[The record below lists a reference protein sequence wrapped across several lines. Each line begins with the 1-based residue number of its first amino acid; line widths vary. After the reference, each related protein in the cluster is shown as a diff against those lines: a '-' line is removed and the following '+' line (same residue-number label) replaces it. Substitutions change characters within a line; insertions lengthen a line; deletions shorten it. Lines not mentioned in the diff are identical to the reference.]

1 MRRTLATL
9 VLAITPP
16 LTVLAVSDV
25 QAQQVVTVR
34 TGETLSEIAERHGV
48 SLSRLMQ
55 ANGIAK
61 PDHVEIGQRL
71 TIPGSGS
78 TARSASSPGGSQGTA
93 PYTVKS
99 GETLS
104 EIADRFNTTTAR
116 LIQINRISDPDLVMS
131 GTRLQVPVT
140 AQRSAP
146 AAPSSAAVNRN
157 ASEHVVQSGEN
168 LSLIAE
174 RYGTSVSRLV
184 ALNQLEDPELVTVGS
199 RLKLRGTP
207 PAARSTPPAATKPKP
222 AASTPAAQPV
232 AAQQPTAQP
241 KAAQQPTT
249 SQQAPAQQAAAKPVP
264 ATLQASG
271 SATTAATPKAAI
283 TPATTTATTSAAP
296 ATVPAATVPAATV
309 PAATVTTATVTTAA
323 TSAARPALTPARSTP
338 VGATSA
344 AAAATRTP
352 LATASTAAPLAGS
365 GTSVTTAATA
375 ATSATATI
383 ATATPAATTTATT
396 SAVSRSATV
405 SAASRAPA
413 AAPKTT
419 PGASSTATARATP
432 VNAARP
438 AGEWRNYGPL
448 QVDWSKIQP
457 MGGSYVAPSLNG
469 EGQPLYLA
477 VNCTARKINVT
488 SQAGQWRTWETPSKD
503 FEYKLV
509 QDICQANRS

>member
-1 MRRTLATL
+1 MRRTLAAL

-16 LTVLAVSDV
+16 LTVLAVSGV

-116 LIQINRISDPDLVMS
+116 LIQINRIGDPDLVMS

-140 AQRSAP
+140 AQRSSP
-146 AAPSSAAVNRN
+146 AAAVNRN

-184 ALNQLEDPELVTVGS
+184 ALNQLEDPELVAVGS

-222 AASTPAAQPV
+222 AANTSAAQPV
-232 AAQQPTAQP
+232 AAQQ
-241 KAAQQPTT
+241 
-249 SQQAPAQQAAAKPVP
+249 APVQQAAAQTASGRAQPSGTAPTP
-264 ATLQASG
+264 ATTTTAITPA
-271 SATTAATPKAAI
+271 ATTAATTATTATAA
-283 TPATTTATTSAAP
+283 TVTASTVTAAATTTATTAAQP
-296 ATVPAATVPAATV
+296 ALTAARGA
-309 PAATVTTATVTTAA
+309 TTAA
-323 TSAARPALTPARSTP
+323 TSAAT
-338 VGATSA
+338 
-344 AAAATRTP
+344 AATRSP
-352 LATASTAAPLAGS
+352 LATATAAAPLS
-365 GTSVTTAATA
+365 GAATAAASGAAPESGAAATA
-375 ATSATATI
+375 ATS
-383 ATATPAATTTATT
+383 
-396 SAVSRSATV
+396 SAISRSAPV
-405 SAASRAPA
+405 SAASRAPSV
-413 AAPKTT
+413 APTT
-419 PGASSTATARATP
+419 TTVASSTAAGRPTP
-432 VNAARP
+432 ANAARP

-488 SQAGQWRTWETPSKD
+488 SQAGQWRTWENPSKD
-503 FEYKLV
+503 FEHKLV

>member
-1 MRRTLATL
+1 MRRTLAAL
-9 VLAITPP
+9 VLALTPP
-16 LTVLAVSDV
+16 LTVLAVSAV

-34 TGETLSEIAERHGV
+34 SGETLSEIADRHGV
-48 SLSRLMQ
+48 SLTRLMQ
-55 ANGIAK
+55 ANGITK

-78 TARSASSPGGSQGTA
+78 TARTASSSGGTQGTA

-116 LIQINRISDPDLVMS
+116 LIQINRISEPDLVMS

-146 AAPSSAAVNRN
+146 AAASAPAVNRN

-184 ALNQLEDPELVTVGS
+184 ALNQLDDPELVQAGT

-207 PAARSTPPAATKPKP
+207 PAARSTPPTAAKP
-222 AASTPAAQPV
+222 TPAPST
-232 AAQQPTAQP
+232 AAAQP
-241 KAAQQPTT
+241 KAAQP
-249 SQQAPAQQAAAKPVP
+249 APASAQ
-264 ATLQASG
+264 LSG
-271 SATTAATPKAAI
+271 SATTPAATTAAI
-283 TPATTTATTSAAP
+283 TAASTAVPSASASASAAATSTVQP
-296 ATVPAATVPAATV
+296 ALTQARSA
-309 PAATVTTATVTTAA
+309 TTAA
-323 TSAARPALTPARSTP
+323 TSAAT
-338 VGATSA
+338 
-344 AAAATRTP
+344 AATRSP
-352 LATASTAAPLAGS
+352 LTTASAAAPLAAAAP
-365 GTSVTTAATA
+365 TATTAAT
-375 ATSATATI
+375 TSALSRSAPLS
-383 ATATPAATTTATT
+383 AASSAPAAT
-396 SAVSRSATV
+396 
-405 SAASRAPA
+405 
-413 AAPKTT
+413 
-419 PGASSTATARATP
+419 RATP
-432 VNAARP
+432 TGGA
-438 AGEWRNYGPL
+438 WRNYGPL

-457 MGGSYVAPSLNG
+457 MGGSYVAPSLNSD
-469 EGQPLYLA
+469 GQPLYLA

-488 SQAGQWRTWETPSKD
+488 SQAGQWRTWENPSKD

>member
-1 MRRTLATL
+1 MRRTLAAL

-16 LTVLAVSDV
+16 LTVLAVSGV

-78 TARSASSPGGSQGTA
+78 TARSASTSSGSQGTA

-116 LIQINRISDPDLVMS
+116 LIQINRIGDPDLVMS

-140 AQRSAP
+140 AQRSSP
-146 AAPSSAAVNRN
+146 AAAVNRN

-184 ALNQLEDPELVTVGS
+184 ALNQLEDPELVAVGS

-222 AASTPAAQPV
+222 AANTSAAQPV
-232 AAQQPTAQP
+232 AAQQ
-241 KAAQQPTT
+241 
-249 SQQAPAQQAAAKPVP
+249 APVQQAAAQTASGTAQPSGTATTP
-264 ATLQASG
+264 ATTTTAITPA
-271 SATTAATPKAAI
+271 ATTAATTATTSTAA
-283 TPATTTATTSAAP
+283 TVTASTVTAAATTTATT
-296 ATVPAATVPAATV
+296 
-309 PAATVTTATVTTAA
+309 TATNAAQPALTAARGATTAA
-323 TSAARPALTPARSTP
+323 TSAAT
-338 VGATSA
+338 
-344 AAAATRTP
+344 AATRSP
-352 LATASTAAPLAGS
+352 LATATAAAPLS
-365 GTSVTTAATA
+365 GAATAAASGAAATA
-375 ATSATATI
+375 AT
-383 ATATPAATTTATT
+383 T
-396 SAVSRSATV
+396 SAISRSAPV
-405 SAASRAPA
+405 SAASRAPSV
-413 AAPKTT
+413 APTT
-419 PGASSTATARATP
+419 TTLASSTAAGRPTP
-432 VNAARP
+432 ANAARP

-488 SQAGQWRTWETPSKD
+488 SQAGQWRTWENPSKD
-503 FEYKLV
+503 FEHKLV

>member
-1 MRRTLATL
+1 MRRTLAAL

-16 LTVLAVSDV
+16 LTVLAVSGV

-78 TARSASSPGGSQGTA
+78 TARSASTSSGSQGTA

-116 LIQINRISDPDLVMS
+116 LIQINRIGDPDLVMS

-140 AQRSAP
+140 AQRSSP
-146 AAPSSAAVNRN
+146 AAAVNRN

-184 ALNQLEDPELVTVGS
+184 ALNQLEDPELVAVGS

-222 AASTPAAQPV
+222 AANTSAAQPV
-232 AAQQPTAQP
+232 AAQQ
-241 KAAQQPTT
+241 
-249 SQQAPAQQAAAKPVP
+249 APVQQAAAQTASGTAQPSGTATTP
-264 ATLQASG
+264 ATTTTAITPA
-271 SATTAATPKAAI
+271 ATTAATTATTSTAA
-283 TPATTTATTSAAP
+283 TVTASTVTASTVTAAATTTATTTAQPALTAARG
-296 ATVPAATVPAATV
+296 A
-309 PAATVTTATVTTAA
+309 TTAA
-323 TSAARPALTPARSTP
+323 TSAAT
-338 VGATSA
+338 
-344 AAAATRTP
+344 AATRSP
-352 LATASTAAPLAGS
+352 LATATAAAPLS
-365 GTSVTTAATA
+365 GAATAAASGAAATA
-375 ATSATATI
+375 AT
-383 ATATPAATTTATT
+383 T
-396 SAVSRSATV
+396 SAISRSAPV
-405 SAASRAPA
+405 SAASRAPSV
-413 AAPKTT
+413 APTT
-419 PGASSTATARATP
+419 TTVASSTAAGRPTP
-432 VNAARP
+432 ANAARP

-488 SQAGQWRTWETPSKD
+488 SQAGQWRTWENPSKD
-503 FEYKLV
+503 FEHKLV

>member
-1 MRRTLATL
+1 MRRTLAAL

-16 LTVLAVSDV
+16 LTVLAVSGV

-78 TARSASSPGGSQGTA
+78 TARSASTSSGSQGTA

-116 LIQINRISDPDLVMS
+116 LIQINRIGDPDLVMS

-140 AQRSAP
+140 AQRSSP
-146 AAPSSAAVNRN
+146 AAAVNRN

-184 ALNQLEDPELVTVGS
+184 ALNQLQDPELVAVGS

-222 AASTPAAQPV
+222 AANTSAAQPV
-232 AAQQPTAQP
+232 AAQQ
-241 KAAQQPTT
+241 
-249 SQQAPAQQAAAKPVP
+249 APVQQAAAQTASGTAQPSGTAPTP
-264 ATLQASG
+264 ATTTTAITPA
-271 SATTAATPKAAI
+271 ATTAATTATAA
-283 TPATTTATTSAAP
+283 TVTASTVTAAATTTATTAAQP
-296 ATVPAATVPAATV
+296 ALTAARGA
-309 PAATVTTATVTTAA
+309 TTAA
-323 TSAARPALTPARSTP
+323 TSAAT
-338 VGATSA
+338 
-344 AAAATRTP
+344 AATRSP
-352 LATASTAAPLAGS
+352 LATATAAAPLS
-365 GTSVTTAATA
+365 GAATAAASGAAATA
-375 ATSATATI
+375 ATS
-383 ATATPAATTTATT
+383 
-396 SAVSRSATV
+396 SAISRSAPV
-405 SAASRAPA
+405 SAASRAPSV
-413 AAPKTT
+413 APTT
-419 PGASSTATARATP
+419 TTVASSTAAGRPTP
-432 VNAARP
+432 ANAARP

-488 SQAGQWRTWETPSKD
+488 SQAGQWRTWENPSKD
-503 FEYKLV
+503 FEHKLV

>member
-1 MRRTLATL
+1 MRRTLAAL

-16 LTVLAVSDV
+16 LTVLAVSGV

-55 ANGIAK
+55 ANGISN

-78 TARSASSPGGSQGTA
+78 TARSTSSSSGSQGTA

-146 AAPSSAAVNRN
+146 AASSAAVNRN

-184 ALNQLEDPELVTVGS
+184 ALNQLEDPELVTAGT

-222 AASTPAAQPV
+222 AASTPAAQPA
-232 AAQQPTAQP
+232 AAQQPAAQP
-241 KAAQQPTT
+241 QTAQQPT
-249 SQQAPAQQAAAKPVP
+249 SQQAPVQQAAAQTAA
-264 ATLQASG
+264 ATAQPSG
-271 SATTAATPKAAI
+271 SATTPATTTTAI
-283 TPATTTATTSAAP
+283 TPAAATAATTS
-296 ATVPAATVPAATV
+296 TVTASTVTAAATTAATAAQ
-309 PAATVTTATVTTAA
+309 PALTAARGATTAA
-323 TSAARPALTPARSTP
+323 TSAAT
-338 VGATSA
+338 
-344 AAAATRTP
+344 AATRSP
-352 LATASTAAPLAGS
+352 LATATGA
-365 GTSVTTAATA
+365 AATA
-375 ATSATATI
+375 TMAR
-383 ATATPAATTTATT
+383 ATPAATTAATT
-396 SAVSRSATV
+396 SAMSRSASV
-405 SAASRAPA
+405 S
-413 AAPKTT
+413 
-419 PGASSTATARATP
+419 
-432 VNAARP
+432 AARP

-469 EGQPLYLA
+469 DGQPLYLA

-488 SQAGQWRTWETPSKD
+488 SQAGQWSTWENPSKD
-503 FEYKLV
+503 FEFKLV
-509 QDICQANRS
+509 QDICQATRS

>member
-1 MRRTLATL
+1 MRRTLAAL

-16 LTVLAVSDV
+16 LTVLAVSGV

-78 TARSASSPGGSQGTA
+78 TARSASTSSGSQGTA

-99 GETLS
+99 DETLS

-116 LIQINRISDPDLVMS
+116 LIQINRIGDPDLVMS

-140 AQRSAP
+140 AQRSSP
-146 AAPSSAAVNRN
+146 AAAVNRN

-184 ALNQLEDPELVTVGS
+184 ALNQLEDPELVAVGS

-222 AASTPAAQPV
+222 AANTSAAQPV
-232 AAQQPTAQP
+232 AAQQ
-241 KAAQQPTT
+241 
-249 SQQAPAQQAAAKPVP
+249 APVQQAAAQTASGTAQPSGTATTP
-264 ATLQASG
+264 ATTTTAITPA
-271 SATTAATPKAAI
+271 ATTAATTATTSTAA
-283 TPATTTATTSAAP
+283 TVTASTVTASTVTAAATTTATTAAQP
-296 ATVPAATVPAATV
+296 ALTAARGA
-309 PAATVTTATVTTAA
+309 TTAA
-323 TSAARPALTPARSTP
+323 TSAAT
-338 VGATSA
+338 
-344 AAAATRTP
+344 AATRSP
-352 LATASTAAPLAGS
+352 LATATAAAPLS
-365 GTSVTTAATA
+365 GAATAAASGAAATA
-375 ATSATATI
+375 AT
-383 ATATPAATTTATT
+383 T
-396 SAVSRSATV
+396 SAISRSAPV
-405 SAASRAPA
+405 SAASRAPSV
-413 AAPKTT
+413 APTT
-419 PGASSTATARATP
+419 TTVASSTAAGRPTP
-432 VNAARP
+432 ANAARP

>member
-1 MRRTLATL
+1 MRRTLAAL

-16 LTVLAVSDV
+16 LTVLAVSGV

-78 TARSASSPGGSQGTA
+78 TARSASTSSGSQGTA

-116 LIQINRISDPDLVMS
+116 LIQINRIGDPDLVMS

-140 AQRSAP
+140 AQRSSP
-146 AAPSSAAVNRN
+146 AAAVNRN

-184 ALNQLEDPELVTVGS
+184 ALNQLEDPELVAVGS

-222 AASTPAAQPV
+222 AANTSAAQPV
-232 AAQQPTAQP
+232 AAQQ
-241 KAAQQPTT
+241 
-249 SQQAPAQQAAAKPVP
+249 APVQQAAAQTASGTAQPSGTATTP
-264 ATLQASG
+264 ATTTTAITPA
-271 SATTAATPKAAI
+271 ATTAATTATTATTSTAA
-283 TPATTTATTSAAP
+283 TVTASTVTASTVTAAATTTATTTAQPALTAARG
-296 ATVPAATVPAATV
+296 A
-309 PAATVTTATVTTAA
+309 TTAA
-323 TSAARPALTPARSTP
+323 TSAAT
-338 VGATSA
+338 
-344 AAAATRTP
+344 AATRSP
-352 LATASTAAPLAGS
+352 LATATAAAPLS
-365 GTSVTTAATA
+365 GAATAAASGAAATA
-375 ATSATATI
+375 AT
-383 ATATPAATTTATT
+383 T
-396 SAVSRSATV
+396 SVISRSAPV
-405 SAASRAPA
+405 SAASRAPSV
-413 AAPKTT
+413 APTT
-419 PGASSTATARATP
+419 TTVASSTAAGRPTP
-432 VNAARP
+432 ANAARP

-488 SQAGQWRTWETPSKD
+488 SQAGQWRTWENPSKD
-503 FEYKLV
+503 FEHKLV

>member
-1 MRRTLATL
+1 MRRTLAAL

-16 LTVLAVSDV
+16 LTVLAVSGV

-78 TARSASSPGGSQGTA
+78 TARSASTSSGSQGTA

-116 LIQINRISDPDLVMS
+116 LIQINRIGDPDLVMS

-140 AQRSAP
+140 AQRSSP
-146 AAPSSAAVNRN
+146 AAAVNRN

-184 ALNQLEDPELVTVGS
+184 ALNQLEDPELVAVGS

-222 AASTPAAQPV
+222 AANTSAAQPV
-232 AAQQPTAQP
+232 AAQQ
-241 KAAQQPTT
+241 
-249 SQQAPAQQAAAKPVP
+249 APVQQAAAQTASGTAQPSGTAPTP
-264 ATLQASG
+264 ATTTTAITPA
-271 SATTAATPKAAI
+271 ATTAATTATTSTAA
-283 TPATTTATTSAAP
+283 TVTASTVTASTVTAAATTTATTAAQP
-296 ATVPAATVPAATV
+296 ALTAARGA
-309 PAATVTTATVTTAA
+309 TTAA
-323 TSAARPALTPARSTP
+323 TSAAT
-338 VGATSA
+338 
-344 AAAATRTP
+344 AATRSP
-352 LATASTAAPLAGS
+352 LATATAAAPLS
-365 GTSVTTAATA
+365 GAATAAASGAAATA
-375 ATSATATI
+375 ATS
-383 ATATPAATTTATT
+383 
-396 SAVSRSATV
+396 SAISRSAPV
-405 SAASRAPA
+405 SAASRAPSV
-413 AAPKTT
+413 APTT
-419 PGASSTATARATP
+419 TTVASSTAAGRPTP
-432 VNAARP
+432 ANAARP

-488 SQAGQWRTWETPSKD
+488 SQAGQWRTWENPSKD
-503 FEYKLV
+503 FEHKLV

>member
-1 MRRTLATL
+1 MRRTLAAL
-9 VLAITPP
+9 VLALTPP
-16 LTVLAVSDV
+16 LTVLAVSAV

-34 TGETLSEIAERHGV
+34 SGETLSEIADRHGV
-48 SLSRLMQ
+48 SLTRLMQ
-55 ANGIAK
+55 ANGITK

-78 TARSASSPGGSQGTA
+78 TARTASSSGGTHGTA

-116 LIQINRISDPDLVMS
+116 LIQINRISEPDLVMS

-146 AAPSSAAVNRN
+146 AAASAPAVNRN

-184 ALNQLEDPELVTVGS
+184 ALNQLDDPELVQAGT

-207 PAARSTPPAATKPKP
+207 PAARSTPPTAAKP
-222 AASTPAAQPV
+222 TPAPST
-232 AAQQPTAQP
+232 AAAQP
-241 KAAQQPTT
+241 KAAQP
-249 SQQAPAQQAAAKPVP
+249 APASAQ
-264 ATLQASG
+264 LSG
-271 SATTAATPKAAI
+271 SATTPAATTAAI
-283 TPATTTATTSAAP
+283 TAASTAVPSASASASAAATSTVQP
-296 ATVPAATVPAATV
+296 ALTQARSA
-309 PAATVTTATVTTAA
+309 TTAA
-323 TSAARPALTPARSTP
+323 TSAAT
-338 VGATSA
+338 
-344 AAAATRTP
+344 AATRSP
-352 LATASTAAPLAGS
+352 LTTASAAAPLAAAAP
-365 GTSVTTAATA
+365 TATTAAT
-375 ATSATATI
+375 TSALSRSAPLS
-383 ATATPAATTTATT
+383 AASSAPAAT
-396 SAVSRSATV
+396 
-405 SAASRAPA
+405 
-413 AAPKTT
+413 
-419 PGASSTATARATP
+419 RATP
-432 VNAARP
+432 TGGA
-438 AGEWRNYGPL
+438 WRNYGPL

-457 MGGSYVAPSLNG
+457 MGGSYVAPSLNSD
-469 EGQPLYLA
+469 GQPLYLA

-488 SQAGQWRTWETPSKD
+488 SQAGQWRTWENPSKD

>member
-1 MRRTLATL
+1 MRRTLAAL

-16 LTVLAVSDV
+16 LTVLAVSGV

-78 TARSASSPGGSQGTA
+78 TARSASTSSGSQGTA

-99 GETLS
+99 DETLS

-116 LIQINRISDPDLVMS
+116 LIQINRIGDPDLVMS

-140 AQRSAP
+140 AQRSSP
-146 AAPSSAAVNRN
+146 AAAVNRN

-184 ALNQLEDPELVTVGS
+184 ALNQLEDPELVAVGS

-222 AASTPAAQPV
+222 AANTSAAQPV
-232 AAQQPTAQP
+232 AAQQ
-241 KAAQQPTT
+241 
-249 SQQAPAQQAAAKPVP
+249 APVQQAAAQTASGTAQPSGTATTP
-264 ATLQASG
+264 ATTTTAITPA
-271 SATTAATPKAAI
+271 ATTAATTATTSTAA
-283 TPATTTATTSAAP
+283 TVTASTVTASTVTAAATTTATTAAQP
-296 ATVPAATVPAATV
+296 ALTAARGA
-309 PAATVTTATVTTAA
+309 TTAA
-323 TSAARPALTPARSTP
+323 TSAAT
-338 VGATSA
+338 
-344 AAAATRTP
+344 AATRSP
-352 LATASTAAPLAGS
+352 LATATAAAPLS
-365 GTSVTTAATA
+365 GAATAAASGAAATA
-375 ATSATATI
+375 AT
-383 ATATPAATTTATT
+383 T
-396 SAVSRSATV
+396 SAISRSAPV
-405 SAASRAPA
+405 SAASRAPSV
-413 AAPKTT
+413 APTT
-419 PGASSTATARATP
+419 TTVASSTAAGRPTP
-432 VNAARP
+432 ANAARP

-488 SQAGQWRTWETPSKD
+488 SQAGQWRTWENPSKD
-503 FEYKLV
+503 FEHKLV

>member
-78 TARSASSPGGSQGTA
+78 TARSASSPGGTQGTA

-146 AAPSSAAVNRN
+146 AAPSSTAVNRN

-264 ATLQASG
+264 ATLQPSG

-283 TPATTTATTSAAP
+283 TSATTTATTSAAP
-296 ATVPAATVPAATV
+296 ATVPASTI
-309 PAATVTTATVTTAA
+309 PAATVTPATVTTAA

-375 ATSATATI
+375 ATSATTTI
-383 ATATPAATTTATT
+383 ATATPTATTTATT

>member
-9 VLAITPP
+9 VLALTPP
-16 LTVLAVSDV
+16 LTVLAVSGV

-34 TGETLSEIAERHGV
+34 SGETLSEIADRHGV
-48 SLSRLMQ
+48 SLTRLMQ
-55 ANGIAK
+55 ANGITK

-78 TARSASSPGGSQGTA
+78 TARNTSSSGGTQGTA

-140 AQRSAP
+140 AQRRAP
-146 AAPSSAAVNRN
+146 AAASAPAVNRN

-174 RYGTSVSRLV
+174 RYGTSVSLLV
-184 ALNQLEDPELVTVGS
+184 ALNQLDDPELVQVGT

-207 PAARSTPPAATKPKP
+207 PAARSTPPTAAKP
-222 AASTPAAQPV
+222 TPAPSTDA
-232 AAQQPTAQP
+232 AQP
-241 KAAQQPTT
+241 KAAQP
-249 SQQAPAQQAAAKPVP
+249 AAAQPAPPSAQPSGP
-264 ATLQASG
+264 ATTPA
-271 SATTAATPKAAI
+271 ATTAAITAAS
-283 TPATTTATTSAAP
+283 TAGPSASAA
-296 ATVPAATVPAATV
+296 AASAAATSTVQPALTQARS
-309 PAATVTTATVTTAA
+309 ATTAA
-323 TSAARPALTPARSTP
+323 TSAAT
-338 VGATSA
+338 
-344 AAAATRTP
+344 AATRSP
-352 LATASTAAPLAGS
+352 LTTATAAAPLAA
-365 GTSVTTAATA
+365 TAPATTTAAT
-375 ATSATATI
+375 TSALSRSAPLS
-383 ATATPAATTTATT
+383 AASSAPAATRATPT
-396 SAVSRSATV
+396 SAV
-405 SAASRAPA
+405 
-413 AAPKTT
+413 
-419 PGASSTATARATP
+419 
-432 VNAARP
+432 RP

-457 MGGSYVAPSLNG
+457 MGGSYVAPSLNSD
-469 EGQPLYLA
+469 GQPLYLA

-488 SQAGQWRTWETPSKD
+488 SQAGQWRTWENPSKD

>member
-1 MRRTLATL
+1 MRRTLAAL

-16 LTVLAVSDV
+16 LTVLAVSGV

-78 TARSASSPGGSQGTA
+78 TARSASTSSGSQGTA

-116 LIQINRISDPDLVMS
+116 LIQINRIGDPDLVMS

-140 AQRSAP
+140 AQRSSP
-146 AAPSSAAVNRN
+146 AAAVNRN

-184 ALNQLEDPELVTVGS
+184 ALNQLEDPELVAVGS

-222 AASTPAAQPV
+222 AANTSAAQPV
-232 AAQQPTAQP
+232 AAQQ
-241 KAAQQPTT
+241 
-249 SQQAPAQQAAAKPVP
+249 APVQQAAAQTASGRAQPSGTAPTP
-264 ATLQASG
+264 ATTTTAITPA
-271 SATTAATPKAAI
+271 ATTAATTATTATAA
-283 TPATTTATTSAAP
+283 TVTASTVTAAATTTATTAAQP
-296 ATVPAATVPAATV
+296 ALTAARGA
-309 PAATVTTATVTTAA
+309 TTAA
-323 TSAARPALTPARSTP
+323 TSAAT
-338 VGATSA
+338 
-344 AAAATRTP
+344 AATRSP
-352 LATASTAAPLAGS
+352 LATATAAAPLS
-365 GTSVTTAATA
+365 GAATAAASGAAPESGAAATA
-375 ATSATATI
+375 ATS
-383 ATATPAATTTATT
+383 
-396 SAVSRSATV
+396 SAISRSAPV
-405 SAASRAPA
+405 SAASRAPSV
-413 AAPKTT
+413 APTT
-419 PGASSTATARATP
+419 TTVASSTAAGRPTP
-432 VNAARP
+432 ANAARP

-488 SQAGQWRTWETPSKD
+488 SQAGQWRTWENPSKD
-503 FEYKLV
+503 FEHKLV

>member
-16 LTVLAVSDV
+16 LTVLAVSGV

-104 EIADRFNTTTAR
+104 EIADRFSTTTAR

-264 ATLQASG
+264 ATLQPSA

-283 TPATTTATTSAAP
+283 TSATTTATTSAAL
-296 ATVPAATVPAATV
+296 ATV
-309 PAATVTTATVTTAA
+309 PAATVTPATVTTAA

-396 SAVSRSATV
+396 SAVSRSAT
-405 SAASRAPA
+405 
-413 AAPKTT
+413 
-419 PGASSTATARATP
+419 ARATP

-488 SQAGQWRTWETPSKD
+488 SLAGQWRTWETPSKD

>member
-1 MRRTLATL
+1 MRRTLAAL

-16 LTVLAVSDV
+16 LTVLAVSGV

-78 TARSASSPGGSQGTA
+78 TARSASTSSGSQGTA

-116 LIQINRISDPDLVMS
+116 LIQINRIGDPDLVMS

-140 AQRSAP
+140 AQRSSP
-146 AAPSSAAVNRN
+146 AAAVNRN

-184 ALNQLEDPELVTVGS
+184 ALNQLEDPELVAVGS

-222 AASTPAAQPV
+222 AANTSAAQPV
-232 AAQQPTAQP
+232 AAQQ
-241 KAAQQPTT
+241 
-249 SQQAPAQQAAAKPVP
+249 APVQQAAAQTASGTAQPSGTAPTP
-264 ATLQASG
+264 ATTTTAITPA
-271 SATTAATPKAAI
+271 ATTAATTATTSTAA
-283 TPATTTATTSAAP
+283 TVTASTVTAAATTTATTTAQPALTAARG
-296 ATVPAATVPAATV
+296 A
-309 PAATVTTATVTTAA
+309 TTAA
-323 TSAARPALTPARSTP
+323 TSAAT
-338 VGATSA
+338 
-344 AAAATRTP
+344 AATRSP
-352 LATASTAAPLAGS
+352 LATATAAAPLS
-365 GTSVTTAATA
+365 GAATAAASGAAATA
-375 ATSATATI
+375 ATS
-383 ATATPAATTTATT
+383 
-396 SAVSRSATV
+396 SAISRSAPV
-405 SAASRAPA
+405 SAASRAPSV
-413 AAPKTT
+413 APTT
-419 PGASSTATARATP
+419 TTVASSTAAGRPTP
-432 VNAARP
+432 ANAARP

-488 SQAGQWRTWETPSKD
+488 SQAGQWRTWENPSKD
-503 FEYKLV
+503 FEHKLV

>member
-1 MRRTLATL
+1 MRRTLAAL

-16 LTVLAVSDV
+16 LTVLAVSGV

-78 TARSASSPGGSQGTA
+78 TARSASTSSGSQGTA

-116 LIQINRISDPDLVMS
+116 LIQINRIGDPDLVMS

-140 AQRSAP
+140 AQRSSP
-146 AAPSSAAVNRN
+146 AAAVNRN

-184 ALNQLEDPELVTVGS
+184 ALNQLQDPELVAVGS

-222 AASTPAAQPV
+222 AANTSAAQPV
-232 AAQQPTAQP
+232 AAQQ
-241 KAAQQPTT
+241 
-249 SQQAPAQQAAAKPVP
+249 APVQQAAAQTASGTAQPSGTAPTP
-264 ATLQASG
+264 ATTTTAITPA
-271 SATTAATPKAAI
+271 ATTAATTATTATTSTAA
-283 TPATTTATTSAAP
+283 TVTASTVTASTVTAAATTTATTAAQP
-296 ATVPAATVPAATV
+296 ALTAARGA
-309 PAATVTTATVTTAA
+309 TTAA
-323 TSAARPALTPARSTP
+323 TSAAT
-338 VGATSA
+338 
-344 AAAATRTP
+344 AATRSP
-352 LATASTAAPLAGS
+352 LATATAAAPLS
-365 GTSVTTAATA
+365 GAATAAASGAAATA
-375 ATSATATI
+375 ATS
-383 ATATPAATTTATT
+383 
-396 SAVSRSATV
+396 SAISRSAPV
-405 SAASRAPA
+405 SAASRAPSV
-413 AAPKTT
+413 APTT
-419 PGASSTATARATP
+419 TTVASSTAAGRPTP
-432 VNAARP
+432 ANAARP

-488 SQAGQWRTWETPSKD
+488 SQAGQWRTWENPSKD
-503 FEYKLV
+503 FEHKLV

>member
-1 MRRTLATL
+1 MRRTLAAL

-16 LTVLAVSDV
+16 LTVLAVSGV

-78 TARSASSPGGSQGTA
+78 TARSASTSSGSQGTA

-116 LIQINRISDPDLVMS
+116 LIQINRIGDPDLVMS

-140 AQRSAP
+140 AQRSSP
-146 AAPSSAAVNRN
+146 AAAVNRN

-184 ALNQLEDPELVTVGS
+184 ALNQLEDPELVAVGS

-222 AASTPAAQPV
+222 AANTSAAQPV
-232 AAQQPTAQP
+232 AAQQ
-241 KAAQQPTT
+241 
-249 SQQAPAQQAAAKPVP
+249 APVQQAAAQTASGTAQPSGTATTP
-264 ATLQASG
+264 ATTTTAITPA
-271 SATTAATPKAAI
+271 ATTAATTATTSTTSTAA
-283 TPATTTATTSAAP
+283 TVTASTVTAAATTTATTTAQPALTAARG
-296 ATVPAATVPAATV
+296 A
-309 PAATVTTATVTTAA
+309 TTAA
-323 TSAARPALTPARSTP
+323 TSAAT
-338 VGATSA
+338 
-344 AAAATRTP
+344 AATRSP
-352 LATASTAAPLAGS
+352 LATATAAAPLS
-365 GTSVTTAATA
+365 GAATAAASGAAATA
-375 ATSATATI
+375 AT
-383 ATATPAATTTATT
+383 T
-396 SAVSRSATV
+396 SAISRSAPV
-405 SAASRAPA
+405 SAASRAPSV
-413 AAPKTT
+413 APTT
-419 PGASSTATARATP
+419 TTVASSTAAGRPTP
-432 VNAARP
+432 ANAARP

-488 SQAGQWRTWETPSKD
+488 SQAGQWRTWENPSKD
-503 FEYKLV
+503 FEHKLV

>member
-1 MRRTLATL
+1 
-9 VLAITPP
+9 
-16 LTVLAVSDV
+16 
-25 QAQQVVTVR
+25 
-34 TGETLSEIAERHGV
+34 
-48 SLSRLMQ
+48 MQ

-78 TARSASSPGGSQGTA
+78 TARSASTSSGSQGTA

-99 GETLS
+99 DETLS

-116 LIQINRISDPDLVMS
+116 LIQINRIGDPDLVMS

-140 AQRSAP
+140 AQRSSP
-146 AAPSSAAVNRN
+146 AAAVNRN

-184 ALNQLEDPELVTVGS
+184 ALNQLEDPELVAVGS

-222 AASTPAAQPV
+222 AANTSAAQPV
-232 AAQQPTAQP
+232 AAQQ
-241 KAAQQPTT
+241 
-249 SQQAPAQQAAAKPVP
+249 APVQQAAAQTASGTAQPSGTAPTP
-264 ATLQASG
+264 ATTTTAITPA
-271 SATTAATPKAAI
+271 ATTAATTATAA
-283 TPATTTATTSAAP
+283 TVTASTVTAAATTTATTTAQPALTAARG
-296 ATVPAATVPAATV
+296 A
-309 PAATVTTATVTTAA
+309 TTAA
-323 TSAARPALTPARSTP
+323 TSAAT
-338 VGATSA
+338 
-344 AAAATRTP
+344 AATRSP
-352 LATASTAAPLAGS
+352 LATATAAAPLS
-365 GTSVTTAATA
+365 GAATAAASGAAATA
-375 ATSATATI
+375 ATS
-383 ATATPAATTTATT
+383 
-396 SAVSRSATV
+396 SAISRSAPV
-405 SAASRAPA
+405 SAASRAPSV
-413 AAPKTT
+413 APTT
-419 PGASSTATARATP
+419 TTVASSTAAGRPTP
-432 VNAARP
+432 ANAARP

-488 SQAGQWRTWETPSKD
+488 SQAGQWRTWENPSKD
-503 FEYKLV
+503 FEHKLV

>member
-309 PAATVTTATVTTAA
+309 TTATVTTAA

-396 SAVSRSATV
+396 SAVSRS
-405 SAASRAPA
+405 
-413 AAPKTT
+413 
-419 PGASSTATARATP
+419 ATARATP

>member
-1 MRRTLATL
+1 MRRTLAAL

-16 LTVLAVSDV
+16 LTVLAVSGV

-78 TARSASSPGGSQGTA
+78 TARSASTSSGSQGTA

-116 LIQINRISDPDLVMS
+116 LIQINRIGDPDLVMS

-140 AQRSAP
+140 AQRSSP
-146 AAPSSAAVNRN
+146 AAAVNRN

-184 ALNQLEDPELVTVGS
+184 ALNQLEDPELVAVGS

-222 AASTPAAQPV
+222 AANTSAAQPV
-232 AAQQPTAQP
+232 AAQQ
-241 KAAQQPTT
+241 
-249 SQQAPAQQAAAKPVP
+249 APVQQAAAQTASGTAQPSGTATTP
-264 ATLQASG
+264 ATTTTAITPA
-271 SATTAATPKAAI
+271 ATTAAT
-283 TPATTTATTSAAP
+283 TATTS
-296 ATVPAATVPAATV
+296 T
-309 PAATVTTATVTTAA
+309 AATVTASTVTAAATTAAQPALTAARGATTAA
-323 TSAARPALTPARSTP
+323 TSAAT
-338 VGATSA
+338 
-344 AAAATRTP
+344 AATRSP
-352 LATASTAAPLAGS
+352 LATATAAAPLS
-365 GTSVTTAATA
+365 GAATAAASGAAATA
-375 ATSATATI
+375 AT
-383 ATATPAATTTATT
+383 T
-396 SAVSRSATV
+396 SAISRSAPV
-405 SAASRAPA
+405 SAASRAPSV
-413 AAPKTT
+413 APTT
-419 PGASSTATARATP
+419 TTVASSTAAGRPTP
-432 VNAARP
+432 ANAARP

-488 SQAGQWRTWETPSKD
+488 SQAGQWRTWENPSKD
-503 FEYKLV
+503 FEHKLV

>member
-1 MRRTLATL
+1 MRRTLAAL

-16 LTVLAVSDV
+16 LTVLAVSGV

-78 TARSASSPGGSQGTA
+78 TARSASTSSGSQGTA

-116 LIQINRISDPDLVMS
+116 LIQINRIGDPDLVMS

-140 AQRSAP
+140 AQRSSP
-146 AAPSSAAVNRN
+146 AAAVNRN

-184 ALNQLEDPELVTVGS
+184 ALNQLEDPELVAVGS

-222 AASTPAAQPV
+222 AANTSAAQPV
-232 AAQQPTAQP
+232 AAQQ
-241 KAAQQPTT
+241 
-249 SQQAPAQQAAAKPVP
+249 APVQQAAAQTASGTAQPSGTATTP
-264 ATLQASG
+264 ATTTTAITPA
-271 SATTAATPKAAI
+271 ATTAATTATTATTSTAA
-283 TPATTTATTSAAP
+283 TVTASTVTASTVTAAATTTATTAAQP
-296 ATVPAATVPAATV
+296 ALTAARGA
-309 PAATVTTATVTTAA
+309 TTAA
-323 TSAARPALTPARSTP
+323 TSAAT
-338 VGATSA
+338 
-344 AAAATRTP
+344 AATRSP
-352 LATASTAAPLAGS
+352 LATATAAAPLS
-365 GTSVTTAATA
+365 GAATAAASGAAATA
-375 ATSATATI
+375 AT
-383 ATATPAATTTATT
+383 T
-396 SAVSRSATV
+396 SVISRSAPV
-405 SAASRAPA
+405 SAASRAPSV
-413 AAPKTT
+413 APTT
-419 PGASSTATARATP
+419 TTVASSTAAGRPTP
-432 VNAARP
+432 ANAARP

-488 SQAGQWRTWETPSKD
+488 SQAGQWRTWENPSKD
-503 FEYKLV
+503 FEHKLV

>member
-1 MRRTLATL
+1 MRRTLAAL

-16 LTVLAVSDV
+16 LTVLAVSGV

-78 TARSASSPGGSQGTA
+78 TARSASTSSGSQGTA

-116 LIQINRISDPDLVMS
+116 LIQINRIGDPDLVMS

-140 AQRSAP
+140 AQRSSP
-146 AAPSSAAVNRN
+146 AAAVNRN

-184 ALNQLEDPELVTVGS
+184 ALNQLEDPELVAVGS

-222 AASTPAAQPV
+222 AANTSAAQPV
-232 AAQQPTAQP
+232 AAQQ
-241 KAAQQPTT
+241 
-249 SQQAPAQQAAAKPVP
+249 APVQQAAAQTASGTAQPRGTAPTP
-264 ATLQASG
+264 ATTTTAITPA
-271 SATTAATPKAAI
+271 ATTAATTA
-283 TPATTTATTSAAP
+283 TTATT
-296 ATVPAATVPAATV
+296 AT
-309 PAATVTTATVTTAA
+309 AATVTASTVTAAATTAAQPALTAARGATTAA
-323 TSAARPALTPARSTP
+323 TSAAT
-338 VGATSA
+338 
-344 AAAATRTP
+344 AATRSP
-352 LATASTAAPLAGS
+352 LATATAAAPLS
-365 GTSVTTAATA
+365 GAATAAASGAAATA
-375 ATSATATI
+375 AT
-383 ATATPAATTTATT
+383 T
-396 SAVSRSATV
+396 SVISRSAPV
-405 SAASRAPA
+405 SAASRAPSV
-413 AAPKTT
+413 APTT
-419 PGASSTATARATP
+419 TTVASSTATGRPTP
-432 VNAARP
+432 ANAARP

-488 SQAGQWRTWETPSKD
+488 SQAGQWRTWENPSKD
-503 FEYKLV
+503 FEHKLV

>member
-1 MRRTLATL
+1 MRRTLAAL
-9 VLAITPP
+9 VLALTPP
-16 LTVLAVSDV
+16 LTVLAVSGV

-34 TGETLSEIAERHGV
+34 SGETLSEIADRHGV
-48 SLSRLMQ
+48 SLTRLMQ
-55 ANGIAK
+55 ANGITK

-78 TARSASSPGGSQGTA
+78 TARTASSSGGTQGTA

-131 GTRLQVPVT
+131 GTRLQVPLT

-146 AAPSSAAVNRN
+146 SAASAPAVNRN

-184 ALNQLEDPELVTVGS
+184 ALNQLDDPELVQAGT

-207 PAARSTPPAATKPKP
+207 PAARSTPPTAAKP
-222 AASTPAAQPV
+222 TPAPST
-232 AAQQPTAQP
+232 AAAQP
-241 KAAQQPTT
+241 KAAQP
-249 SQQAPAQQAAAKPVP
+249 AAAQP
-264 ATLQASG
+264 APTSAQPSG
-271 SATTAATPKAAI
+271 SATTPAAI
-283 TPATTTATTSAAP
+283 TAASAAVPSASASAAATSTVQPALTQARSATTATTSAA
-296 ATVPAATVPAATV
+296 TAATRSPL
-309 PAATVTTATVTTAA
+309 TTATAAAPLAAAAPAATTAA
-323 TSAARPALTPARSTP
+323 T
-338 VGATSA
+338 TSA
-344 AAAATRTP
+344 ISSAPAATR
-352 LATASTAAPLAGS
+352 
-365 GTSVTTAATA
+365 
-375 ATSATATI
+375 
-383 ATATPAATTTATT
+383 ATPT
-396 SAVSRSATV
+396 
-405 SAASRAPA
+405 
-413 AAPKTT
+413 
-419 PGASSTATARATP
+419 G
-432 VNAARP
+432 
-438 AGEWRNYGPL
+438 GEWRNYGPL

-457 MGGSYVAPSLNG
+457 MGGSYVAPSLNSD
-469 EGQPLYLA
+469 GQPLYLA

-488 SQAGQWRTWETPSKD
+488 SQAGQWRTWENPSKD

>member
-1 MRRTLATL
+1 MRRTLAAL

-16 LTVLAVSDV
+16 LTVLAVSGV

-78 TARSASSPGGSQGTA
+78 TARSASTSSGSQGTA

-116 LIQINRISDPDLVMS
+116 LIQINRIGDPDLVMS

-140 AQRSAP
+140 AQRSSP
-146 AAPSSAAVNRN
+146 AAAVNRN

-184 ALNQLEDPELVTVGS
+184 ALNQLEDPELVAVGS

-222 AASTPAAQPV
+222 AANTSAAQPV
-232 AAQQPTAQP
+232 AAQQ
-241 KAAQQPTT
+241 
-249 SQQAPAQQAAAKPVP
+249 APVQQAAAQTASGTAQPSGTAPTP
-264 ATLQASG
+264 ATTTTAITPA
-271 SATTAATPKAAI
+271 ATTAATTATAA
-283 TPATTTATTSAAP
+283 TVTASTVTAAATTTATTTAQPALTAARG
-296 ATVPAATVPAATV
+296 A
-309 PAATVTTATVTTAA
+309 TTAA
-323 TSAARPALTPARSTP
+323 TSAAT
-338 VGATSA
+338 
-344 AAAATRTP
+344 AATRSP
-352 LATASTAAPLAGS
+352 LATATAAAPLS
-365 GTSVTTAATA
+365 GAATAAASGAAATA
-375 ATSATATI
+375 AT
-383 ATATPAATTTATT
+383 T
-396 SAVSRSATV
+396 SAISRSAPV
-405 SAASRAPA
+405 SAASRAPSV
-413 AAPKTT
+413 APTT
-419 PGASSTATARATP
+419 TTVASSTAAGRPTP
-432 VNAARP
+432 ANAARP

-488 SQAGQWRTWETPSKD
+488 SQAGQWRTWENPSKD
-503 FEYKLV
+503 FEHKLV

>member
-1 MRRTLATL
+1 MRRTLAAL

-16 LTVLAVSDV
+16 LTVLAVSGV

-78 TARSASSPGGSQGTA
+78 TARSASTSSGSQGTA

-99 GETLS
+99 DETLS

-116 LIQINRISDPDLVMS
+116 LIQINRIGDPDLVMS

-140 AQRSAP
+140 AQRSSP
-146 AAPSSAAVNRN
+146 AAAVNRN

-184 ALNQLEDPELVTVGS
+184 ALNQLEDPELVAVGS

-222 AASTPAAQPV
+222 AANTSAAQPV
-232 AAQQPTAQP
+232 AAQQ
-241 KAAQQPTT
+241 
-249 SQQAPAQQAAAKPVP
+249 APVQQAAAQTASGTAQPSGTATTP
-264 ATLQASG
+264 ATTTTAITPA
-271 SATTAATPKAAI
+271 ATTAATTATTSTAA
-283 TPATTTATTSAAP
+283 TVTASTVTAAATTTATTTAQPALTAARG
-296 ATVPAATVPAATV
+296 A
-309 PAATVTTATVTTAA
+309 TTAA
-323 TSAARPALTPARSTP
+323 TSAAT
-338 VGATSA
+338 
-344 AAAATRTP
+344 AATRSP
-352 LATASTAAPLAGS
+352 LATATAAAPLS
-365 GTSVTTAATA
+365 GAATAAASGAAATA
-375 ATSATATI
+375 AT
-383 ATATPAATTTATT
+383 T
-396 SAVSRSATV
+396 SAISRSAPV
-405 SAASRAPA
+405 SAASRAPSV
-413 AAPKTT
+413 APTT
-419 PGASSTATARATP
+419 TTVASSTAAGRPTP
-432 VNAARP
+432 ANAARP

-488 SQAGQWRTWETPSKD
+488 SQAGQWRTWENPSKD
-503 FEYKLV
+503 FEHKLV

>member
-1 MRRTLATL
+1 MRRTLAAL

-16 LTVLAVSDV
+16 LTVLAVSGV

-78 TARSASSPGGSQGTA
+78 TARSASTSSGSQGTA

-99 GETLS
+99 DETLS

-116 LIQINRISDPDLVMS
+116 LIQINRIGDPDLVMS

-140 AQRSAP
+140 AQRSSP
-146 AAPSSAAVNRN
+146 AAAVNRN

-184 ALNQLEDPELVTVGS
+184 ALNQLEDPELVAVGS

-222 AASTPAAQPV
+222 AANTSAAQPV
-232 AAQQPTAQP
+232 AAQQ
-241 KAAQQPTT
+241 
-249 SQQAPAQQAAAKPVP
+249 APVQQAAAQTASGTAQPSGTATTP
-264 ATLQASG
+264 ATTTTAITPA
-271 SATTAATPKAAI
+271 ATTAATTATTSTAA
-283 TPATTTATTSAAP
+283 TVTASTVTASTVTAAATTTATTTAQPALTAARG
-296 ATVPAATVPAATV
+296 A
-309 PAATVTTATVTTAA
+309 TTAA
-323 TSAARPALTPARSTP
+323 TSAAT
-338 VGATSA
+338 
-344 AAAATRTP
+344 AATRSP
-352 LATASTAAPLAGS
+352 LATATAAAPLS
-365 GTSVTTAATA
+365 GAATAAASGAAATA
-375 ATSATATI
+375 AT
-383 ATATPAATTTATT
+383 T
-396 SAVSRSATV
+396 SAISRSAPV
-405 SAASRAPA
+405 SAASRAPSV
-413 AAPKTT
+413 APTT
-419 PGASSTATARATP
+419 TTVASSTAAGRPTP
-432 VNAARP
+432 ANAARP

-488 SQAGQWRTWETPSKD
+488 SQAGQWRTWENPSKD
-503 FEYKLV
+503 FEHKLV

>member
-1 MRRTLATL
+1 MRRTLAAL

-16 LTVLAVSDV
+16 LTVLAVSGV

-78 TARSASSPGGSQGTA
+78 TARSASTSSGSQGTA

-116 LIQINRISDPDLVMS
+116 LIQINRIGDPDLVMS

-140 AQRSAP
+140 AQRSSP
-146 AAPSSAAVNRN
+146 AAAVNRN

-184 ALNQLEDPELVTVGS
+184 ALNQLQDPELVAVGS

-222 AASTPAAQPV
+222 AANTSAAQPV
-232 AAQQPTAQP
+232 AAQQ
-241 KAAQQPTT
+241 
-249 SQQAPAQQAAAKPVP
+249 APVQQAAAQTASGTAQPSGTATTP
-264 ATLQASG
+264 ATTTTAITPA
-271 SATTAATPKAAI
+271 ATTAATTA
-283 TPATTTATTSAAP
+283 TTATTS
-296 ATVPAATVPAATV
+296 T
-309 PAATVTTATVTTAA
+309 AATVTASTVTAAATTKATTTAQPALTAARGATTAA
-323 TSAARPALTPARSTP
+323 TSAAT
-338 VGATSA
+338 
-344 AAAATRTP
+344 AATRSP
-352 LATASTAAPLAGS
+352 LATATAAAPLS
-365 GTSVTTAATA
+365 GAATAAASGAAATA
-375 ATSATATI
+375 AT
-383 ATATPAATTTATT
+383 T
-396 SAVSRSATV
+396 SAISRSAPV
-405 SAASRAPA
+405 SAASRAPSV
-413 AAPKTT
+413 APTT
-419 PGASSTATARATP
+419 TTVASSTAAGRPTP
-432 VNAARP
+432 ANAARP

-488 SQAGQWRTWETPSKD
+488 SQAGQWRTWENPSKD
-503 FEYKLV
+503 FEHKLV

>member
-1 MRRTLATL
+1 MRRTLAAL

-16 LTVLAVSDV
+16 LTVLAVSGV

-78 TARSASSPGGSQGTA
+78 TARSASTSSGSQGTA

-99 GETLS
+99 DETLS

-116 LIQINRISDPDLVMS
+116 LIQINRIGDPDLVMS

-140 AQRSAP
+140 AQRSSP
-146 AAPSSAAVNRN
+146 AAAVNRN

-184 ALNQLEDPELVTVGS
+184 ALNQLEDPELVAVGS

-222 AASTPAAQPV
+222 AANTSAAQPV
-232 AAQQPTAQP
+232 AAQQ
-241 KAAQQPTT
+241 
-249 SQQAPAQQAAAKPVP
+249 APVQQAAAQTASGTAQPSGTAPTP
-264 ATLQASG
+264 ATTTTAITPA
-271 SATTAATPKAAI
+271 ATTAATTATAA
-283 TPATTTATTSAAP
+283 TVTASTVTAAATTTATTTAQPALTAARG
-296 ATVPAATVPAATV
+296 A
-309 PAATVTTATVTTAA
+309 TTAA
-323 TSAARPALTPARSTP
+323 TSAAT
-338 VGATSA
+338 
-344 AAAATRTP
+344 AATRSP
-352 LATASTAAPLAGS
+352 LATATAAAPLS
-365 GTSVTTAATA
+365 GAATAAASGAAATA
-375 ATSATATI
+375 ATS
-383 ATATPAATTTATT
+383 
-396 SAVSRSATV
+396 SAISRSAPV
-405 SAASRAPA
+405 SAASRAPSV
-413 AAPKTT
+413 APTT
-419 PGASSTATARATP
+419 TTVVSSTAAGRPTP
-432 VNAARP
+432 ANAARP

-488 SQAGQWRTWETPSKD
+488 SQAGQWRTWENPSKD
-503 FEYKLV
+503 FEHKLV